1 MESKH
6 FPLIA
11 PGEILDVAGINHAD
25 IVVYAV
31 LYGLMRLK
39 GYCWANNGYLATRL
53 HISERTLQRHLKK
66 LQEMSLIRIE
76 SINSDRKIY
85 MVESDLMRSGC
96 ATDLSPPTNLTP
108 PPTDLSP
115 ETDSSIFLI
124 KKNNKETKPSFEE
137 KIIEAYKNYP
147 VKKGKTVGV
156 RKLVKQIRTEE
167 SLNQLLL
174 AIKNYAA
181 ECRDKEPQYI
191 KHFSTFAGC
200 WQDYIEVSE
209 SKASSKYVAMEF
221 VDGKLVPVSQD

>member
-1 MESKH
+1 MK
-6 FPLIA
+6 
-11 PGEILDVAGINHAD
+11 
-25 IVVYAV
+25 
-31 LYGLMRLK
+31 
-39 GYCWANNGYLATRL
+39 RL
-53 HISERTLQRHLKK
+53 HGFGLIFAEFDDNNRRIYLSRH
-66 LQEMSLIRIE
+66 
-76 SINSDRKIY
+76 DTP
-85 MVESDLMRSGC
+85 VVGGTT
-96 ATDLSPPTNLTP
+96 AVSPQ
-108 PPTDLSP
+108 D
-115 ETDSSIFLI
+115 DSSIFLI
-124 KKNNKETKPSFEE
+124 KEVNKTTKPSFEE

-147 VKKGKTVGV
+147 LKKGKTVGV